1 MGVSRTWLDLVDQF
15 YAELQLNDEAQLDE
29 QLEGFKQVSADIDLI
44 WKHNGNHAFLH
55 HLNAL
60 FAYQELYV
68 IESQLRRF

>member
-1 MGVSRTWLDLVDQF
+1 MGVSQTWLSLV
-15 YAELQLNDEAQLDE
+15 ELLYEKLQINKEANFED